1 MVGIKRNIV
10 RASGLFFALLASV
23 PAVMAASAPPLSNV
37 QVLKVQSAA
46 CGIENISAGQERTT
60 CDHGGANIKVYVLE
74 IGYGRTPTVQLD
86 GFNLD
91 GFNLDGVQTKVC
103 AYDNGNL
110 TECTGAS
117 TKIVGTLYIFDLGD
131 KQEGTFSFSNRSIN
145 APGNTVSTQ
154 LYIK

>member
-1 MVGIKRNIV
+1 
-10 RASGLFFALLASV
+10 
-23 PAVMAASAPPLSNV
+23 MAESAPPLSNV

-74 IGYGRTPTVQLD
+74 MGYGRAPTVQLD

-91 GFNLDGVQTKVC
+91 SMQTKVC
-103 AYDNGNL
+103 AYDNGNP
-110 TECTGAS
+110 TECTGTS
-117 TKIVGTLYIFDLGD
+117 MKIVGTLYIFDLGG

-145 APGNTVSTQ
+145 APGNTVSTK

>member
-1 MVGIKRNIV
+1 MVGIKRNII
-10 RASGLFFALLASV
+10 RASGLLFALLASV

-74 IGYGRTPTVQLD
+74 MGYGRTPTVQLD

-91 GFNLDGVQTKVC
+91 GMQTKVC

-117 TKIVGTLYIFDLGD
+117 RTIVGTLYIYDLGR

>member
-23 PAVMAASAPPLSNV
+23 PAVMAESAPPLSNV

-74 IGYGRTPTVQLD
+74 MGYGRAPTVQLD

-91 GFNLDGVQTKVC
+91 SMQTKVC
-103 AYDNGNL
+103 AYDNGNP
-110 TECTGAS
+110 TECTGTS
-117 TKIVGTLYIFDLGD
+117 MKIVGTLYIFDLGG

-145 APGNTVSTQ
+145 APGNTVSTK